1 MLTKSLNEVFNL
13 AYKIARD
20 NNHQFVTLE
29 HILYCILLT
38 DEGKDIIYNC
48 GGDIDNLKANLE
60 MYFSDYIEK
69 TNMLPVETVAVER
82 VLSNAINHVK
92 SAGQDKVRIGDILI
106 AIYDEEE
113 SFAKYFLEDE
123 EHITKLDIM
132 NYVEHGI
139 SKITN
144 EDFSDKQDNV
154 EETPDEEGEEKQD
167 SALTK
172 FTTELVSLAKEG
184 KIDPV
189 IGREREFQRIIQ
201 ILCRRKKNN
210 PILVGE
216 PGVGK
221 TAIAEGLAIKIA
233 NNDVPEKLQDA
244 KIFSLDMGS
253 LVAGTK
259 YRGDFEKR
267 LKDVIKEVLKEENP
281 IVFIDEIH
289 TIVGAGATSN
299 GSLDASN
306 ILKPA
311 LAHGKLKCIGAT
323 TYEEY
328 RNGFEKDKALSRRF
342 QKVDIEQ
349 PDINEAVEIL
359 KGLKEKYESFHKIK
373 YSEKAVKSA
382 VILSEKYIQGR
393 FLPDKAI
400 DVIDEAGAFI
410 SANRKRKKNII
421 TERDIEK
428 VVSIMSRMPVAGAGI
443 SYKKRVIT
451 LEKELKKRIFGQN
464 SAVEK
469 VVKALKRN
477 IAGLRDENKPI
488 GSFLFTGPTGVGK
501 TELAL
506 QVSKLLGI
514 NFLRFDMSEYM
525 EKHAVARLIGSPP
538 GYVGFEQG
546 GQLTEAV
553 NKNPHT
559 VLLFDEIEKAHSD
572 IYTILLQIMDYGIL
586 TDNIGKKVNFRN
598 VILILTSNSGAKEMA
613 TQNIGFLESE
623 LGKNLKA
630 IEREFPPEFRNRLD
644 AIVEFSY
651 LDEEVIILVVDKF
664 IAQLNERL
672 SKKRIVIKLTDA
684 AKKYLAKKGYN
695 KFFGARPME
704 RLIQE
709 EISDKVADMILLSKS
724 SRAKIIEIDFKNN
737 KLIFNSKSKSEEF
750 V

>member
-167 SALTK
+167 SSLTK

-410 SANRKRKKNII
+410 SASRKRKKNII

>member
-60 MYFSDYIEK
+60 MYFSDYIER

-92 SAGQDKVRIGDILI
+92 SAGQNKVRIGDILI
-106 AIYDEEE
+106 AIYNEEE
-113 SFAKYFLEDE
+113 SFARYFLEDE
-123 EHITKLDIM
+123 EHIKKIDIL
-132 NYVEHGI
+132 NYVEHGV
-139 SKITN
+139 SKISN
-144 EDFSDKQDNV
+144 DDFSKIEDDF
-154 EETPDEEGEEKQD
+154 DEESTEDNSKERKENV
-167 SALTK
+167 LK
-172 FTTELVSLAKEG
+172 RFTTELVALAKSG

-233 NNDVPEKLQDA
+233 KKEVPEKIKNA
-244 KIFSLDMGS
+244 KIFALDMGS

-267 LKDVIKEVLKEENP
+267 LKDVIGEILKEKNP
-281 IVFIDEIH
+281 IIFIDEIH
-289 TIVGAGATSN
+289 TIVGAGATS
-299 GSLDASN
+299 GGTLDASN

-311 LAHGKLKCIGAT
+311 LSDGKIKCIGAT
-323 TYEEY
+323 TYEEF
-328 RNGFEKDKALSRRF
+328 RNGFDKDKALSRRF

-349 PDINEAVEIL
+349 PNINEAVEIL
-359 KGLKEKYESFHKIK
+359 KGLKDKYESFHKIR
-373 YSEKAVKSA
+373 YSDRAVKSA
-382 VILSEKYIQGR
+382 VILSDKYIQGR

-400 DVIDEAGAFI
+400 DVIDEAGAFV
-410 SANRKRKKNII
+410 SSNMKKRKYVI

-428 VVSIMSRMPVAGAGI
+428 VVSIMSRMPVSNRGI
-443 SYKKRVIT
+443 SYAKRVIA
-451 LEKELKKRIFGQN
+451 LGSELKKYIFGQDL
-464 SAVEK
+464 AVEK

-477 IAGLRDENKPI
+477 IVGLRDENRPI
-488 GSFLFTGPTGVGK
+488 GCFLFTGPTGVGK
-501 TELAL
+501 TELSI

-572 IYTILLQIMDYGIL
+572 IYGILLQIMDYGTL
-586 TDNIGKKVNFRN
+586 TDNIGKKINFKN
-598 VILILTSNSGAKEMA
+598 VILILTSNTGAKELA
-613 TQNIGFLESE
+613 TQNIGFLETE
-623 LGKNLKA
+623 LGKNIKA
-630 IEREFPPEFRNRLD
+630 VEKEFPPEFRNRLD

-651 LDEEVIILVVDKF
+651 LNENVILKVVDKF
-664 IAQLNERL
+664 ILQLNERL
-672 SKKRIVIKLTDA
+672 QKKKIVLNITYS
-684 AKKYLAKKGYN
+684 AKRYLAKKGYN

-709 EISDKVADMILLSKS
+709 EISDKIADMILMEKNA
-724 SRAKIIEIDFKNN
+724 RNKEIVVEYKNKTLQFNFK
-737 KLIFNSKSKSEEF
+737 KEE
-750 V
+750 VV

>member
-1 MLTKSLNEVFNL
+1 
-13 AYKIARD
+13 
-20 NNHQFVTLE
+20 
-29 HILYCILLT
+29 
-38 DEGKDIIYNC
+38 
-48 GGDIDNLKANLE
+48 
-60 MYFSDYIEK
+60 
-69 TNMLPVETVAVER
+69 
-82 VLSNAINHVK
+82 
-92 SAGQDKVRIGDILI
+92 
-106 AIYDEEE
+106 
-113 SFAKYFLEDE
+113 
-123 EHITKLDIM
+123 
-132 NYVEHGI
+132 
-139 SKITN
+139 
-144 EDFSDKQDNV
+144 
-154 EETPDEEGEEKQD
+154 
-167 SALTK
+167 
-172 FTTELVSLAKEG
+172 VSLAKEG

-613 TQNIGFLESE
+613 SQNIGFLESE